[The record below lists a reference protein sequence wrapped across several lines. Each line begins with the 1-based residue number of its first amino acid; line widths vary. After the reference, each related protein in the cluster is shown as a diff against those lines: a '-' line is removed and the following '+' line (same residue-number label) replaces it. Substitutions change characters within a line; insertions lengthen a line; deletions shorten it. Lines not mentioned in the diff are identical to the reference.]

1 MSHPTDG
8 DRFST
13 QQPEEGA
20 GNAQPHSQ
28 PEASQ
33 HQSSP
38 HEAPQASGPGQQ
50 DSSSIPGQ
58 SFPAGPAA
66 QKSDEANFFKAMVD
80 FKFDH
85 FITVKFSTFLY
96 IVAFVVALL
105 LLLGELLVAVLLGVY
120 LGSGCVGFCG

>member
-1 MSHPTDG
+1 HPTGG

-13 QQPEEGA
+13 QQPEEGSW
-20 GNAQPHSQ
+20 NEQPHSQ

-85 FITVKFSTFLY
+85 FITVKCSTFLST
-96 IVAFVVALL
+96 VALVVALL
-105 LLLGELLVAVLLGVY
+105 LCLCEILCAFLFSVMLGTASE
-120 LGSGCVGFCG
+120 GF